1 MSSLKRPGDMQ
12 DTSEIDALY
21 RQHSRAAYGLAYV
34 LTSNPALSEDLVH
47 DAFIAVV
54 SKRGQLRDPN
64 AFAGYLRRAVIN
76 AANSHFRRQKV
87 ASTFVQRGP
96 DPSVG
101 DAPDPAATV
110 GAEHTLAVALRRL
123 PERQRLAIVCRFY
136 LDMSEQQTADALAC
150 RPGTAKALVSR
161 GLASLREQTGLLS
174 SLQE

>member
-1 MSSLKRPGDMQ
+1 MGRLRRPGDMQ
-12 DTSEIDALY
+12 DTNDVDALY
-21 RQHSRAAYGLAYV
+21 RQHSRSAYGLAYV
-34 LTSNPALSEDLVH
+34 LTSNPALAEDLVH

-54 SKRGQLRDPN
+54 GKRRQLRDPD

-87 ASTFVQRGP
+87 ALSFVQRGP
-96 DPSVG
+96 DPSLG
-101 DAPDPAATV
+101 DVADPASLV
-110 GAEHTLAVALRRL
+110 GTEHTLAAALRRL

-136 LDMSEQQTADALAC
+136 LDMSEQQTAEALAC

-161 GLASLREQTGLLS
+161 GLAAMREQTGLLA